1 KCPPNLFAPLIKI
14 IIEEIRKACKKHPLN
29 CGFNPGDNAYEPL
42 KLMQTVMAKTNEV
55 CLRYLDNSM
64 LCSLPSPDT
73 GTPYCIT
80 SVCAIRNTRRRME
93 DRHVVV
99 HDLNTMFNIQEA
111 SPSSYYAV
119 FDGHAGHDAA
129 AYSSAH
135 LHQFLAE
142 NKCFASNPKQAL
154 LDAFCKTD
162 ALFIDKCKVEHFS
175 SGTTAVVALLRPKEK
190 MLYVAWAGDSQAV
203 LVSRRRAVQIVN
215 PHKPCR
221 EDERERIEKRGGCVI
236 MWGTWRV
243 NGQLA
248 VSRAIGDPEYKP
260 FVIAVPD
267 IQEIML
273 DGDDFLV
280 LACDGLWD
288 IISEGTVARTVYN
301 LVTENPDD
309 TDRISQ
315 RLVHLAKEQ
324 GSTDNISV
332 IVVFLREP
340 SKIAAEAHWANRN
353 LVPVTMEASL
363 DNSNNPFGMSNGAN
377 TDNIITQKSDG
388 LLLNLT
394 DNYKQNGTDLQ
405 TSDFFSTEKS
415 NGKRSASDFDDEDFG
430 PETDVDALDDLLS
443 PGPKESIAKNFSD
456 AFSPSPNN
464 NLLGDEGVF
473 NPFMEHQE
481 KAALEMEKSLRKR
494 ESRDEF
500 EEEERLAR
508 EETPTPPA
516 DAVHDVSGLVENQAD
531 SESEDEWNYFKGDE
545 ANKENVSPQQE
556 KEVADI
562 PEEDD
567 TMSQL
572 NPNAAE
578 FVPVSPTR
586 SVPSPTCRMLMNDQI
601 VSQSP
606 CKAKDVD
613 INVPNPKEFAKEVKS
628 RPSEIDTNGH
638 ENMENIL
645 NGKNID
651 EIPEFQPVTT
661 PKKVFQNDE
670 FHFGPNAAPFT
681 PKLLDQSEA
690 LSTKAVY
697 GDESTATLESTFND
711 SSQDLH
717 ILNKESDPMSMS
729 FYADKGE
736 SNPFD
741 LNKVQLLP
749 DNLDDFLNKPDN
761 DNFNE
766 TISDLPEHTPL
777 DERKNNDDAIQ
788 ITDLDK
794 QSYDDEK
801 ELASPLEPERE
812 LLTTEETDFAKTP
825 EPTHENLLGEFCCI
839 PKKEEPADL
848 PADVELISPVPNDF
862 NKSSEAIEVSD
873 LLKSDVVTLPADVEL
888 VPEDILNKSSVH
900 DDLPSNESPLTD
912 PISEP
917 ISHSPQ
923 PTLEEFARVES
934 AVSDDLGISERPISS
949 DLQKELLASPLPAAL
964 SPEPH
969 KEAIGSPSPS
979 PLSPEPHKE
988 SVSPSPSPLSPEPQE
1003 EALRSPSPSPLSP
1016 VPQKEVLENPSPS
1029 PLSPE
1034 PQKDA
1039 LQHASP
1045 IPLVQETQKEDIEFS
1060 SEPFSG
1066 VEAGSTSPVLA
1077 LNKEDLLASPS
1088 PRPLSSEPQID
1099 HVVSSSP
1106 VPNLLPPSP
1115 KPVCRLPQELY
1126 QGLEEAKSPE
1136 CDSSDVADPEPKP
1149 VSPLLSA
1156 EAKSSDFS
1164 KSEKIDLS
1172 ITPEPIPEHFKLEY
1186 PVGEPK
1192 SSVCDLSEPKS
1203 PIQEVSQFPDSTEEK
1218 LLDEAQQRFEDLC
1231 QPIESPEDVTSSVK
1245 DDLSSPVQDLQS
1257 KSPVEDQVIND
1268 SFVKEAVVEVHAS
1281 KESEE
1286 QQPPLIEPEILE
1298 PIPANLTHMDIPE
1311 LVMPPPKMCVYPLKV
1326 QELPEIPLD
1335 VKTETISPEFA
1346 EPTMVTPS
1354 EESKADDLVSSTLD
1368 EAVKEPSTEEQKMAE
1383 ELQKEMIGIGVVSA
1397 VAAGAAITAVV
1408 SATKAE
1414 DKKKSPSAAAKKP
1427 ASPKTMT
1434 ANKSPA
1440 VASKTTSKLTPTS
1453 TKQAGSKTPATKAP
1467 TPKIGLTKS
1476 PATTTAAP
1484 KVSQRPTLSKTRT
1497 TPATKTVPPKPA
1509 DKLAN
1514 GDVKSTF
1521 RSTMPVKK
1529 TVSETNGTKT
1539 STSRPATASKVSLS
1553 QKPAAKPATTAPAS
1567 KTTIPPRSV
1576 PLTARSAPTAKRPTT
1591 LTSKTTTSTL
1601 SADKTSSATKPSLT
1615 KTSPKSTNVPPK
1627 TTSTLS
1633 KPRVPLTRTVA
1644 KAPPDTEKQIKESAN
1659 KITASRSV
1667 TSAKTVGGSASTV
1680 KSTLASTRRV
1690 ESKVSSTRTTTV
1702 TKTSTTTMKSTTA
1715 KKPAELVKGPITK
1728 TKTTKIEK
1736 PKENG
1741 ISTVV
1746 TEEITVVN
1754 NTNAVI
1760 DNQIDSQPELM
1771 KDNSPIDNKLL
1782 IETTQLVETNA
1793 D

>member
-1 KCPPNLFAPLIKI
+1 MTC
-14 IIEEIRKACKKHPLN
+14 
-29 CGFNPGDNAYEPL
+29 
-42 KLMQTVMAKTNEV
+42 
-55 CLRYLDNSM
+55 
-64 LCSLPSPDT
+64 
-73 GTPYCIT
+73 
-80 SVCAIRNTRRRME
+80 
-93 DRHVVV
+93 
-99 HDLNTMFNIQEA
+99 
-111 SPSSYYAV
+111 
-119 FDGHAGHDAA
+119 
-129 AYSSAH
+129 
-135 LHQFLAE
+135 
-142 NKCFASNPKQAL
+142 
-154 LDAFCKTD
+154 
-162 ALFIDKCKVEHFS
+162 
-175 SGTTAVVALLRPKEK
+175 
-190 MLYVAWAGDSQAV
+190 
-203 LVSRRRAVQIVN
+203 
-215 PHKPCR
+215 
-221 EDERERIEKRGGCVI
+221 
-236 MWGTWRV
+236 
-243 NGQLA
+243 NG
-248 VSRAIGDPEYKP
+248 EYKKK
-260 FVIAVPD
+260 
-267 IQEIML
+267 EH
-273 DGDDFLV
+273 
-280 LACDGLWD
+280 C
-288 IISEGTVARTVYN
+288 
-301 LVTENPDD
+301 DD

-500 EEEERLAR
+500 EEDERLAR

-516 DAVHDVSGLVENQAD
+516 DAGKPVFDLRSHPGKRVFVLRYHTVHDVSGLVENQAD

-613 INVPNPKEFAKEVKS
+613 INVPSPRDFEKEVKS
-628 RPSEIDTNGH
+628 RPSEVDTNGH

-651 EIPEFQPVTT
+651 EIPEFLPENST

-697 GDESTATLESTFND
+697 GDESTATLESTFNN
-711 SSQDLH
+711 SNQDLH
-717 ILNKESDPMSMS
+717 MLNKESDPMSMS

-766 TISDLPEHTPL
+766 TISDLPEHTHL

-839 PKKEEPADL
+839 PKKEVPADL
-848 PADVELISPVPNDF
+848 PADVELISPVPA
-862 NKSSEAIEVSD
+862 EAIEVSD

-888 VPEDILNKSSVH
+888 VPADILNKSSAH
-900 DDLPSNESPLTD
+900 DDLPSNESPSTD
-912 PISEP
+912 PLSEP

-923 PTLEEFARVES
+923 PALEEFARVES
-934 AVSDDLGISERPISS
+934 AVSDDLGISERPISP

-969 KEAIGSPSPS
+969 KETLASPSPS

-988 SVSPSPSPLSPEPQE
+988 ALSPSPSPLSPEPHN
-1003 EALRSPSPSPLSP
+1003 EALSPSPSPISP
-1016 VPQKEVLENPSPS
+1016 EPQKEDLGNPSPS

-1034 PQKDA
+1034 PQQGT
-1039 LQHASP
+1039 LEHASP
-1045 IPLVQETQKEDIEFS
+1045 IPLVPETQKGDIEFS

-1066 VEAGSTSPVLA
+1066 VQAVSASPVPA
-1077 LNKEDLLASPS
+1077 LNKEDLQASS
-1088 PRPLSSEPQID
+1088 PHPLSPEPQVHD
-1099 HVVSSSP
+1099 VASSSP

-1115 KPVCRLPQELY
+1115 KPVCRLPLELY

-1136 CDSSDVADPEPKP
+1136 CDSSHPEPKP
-1149 VSPLLSA
+1149 ASPLLYT
-1156 EAKSSDFS
+1156 EAKSPDFG
-1164 KSEKIDLS
+1164 KSEKIDLA
-1172 ITPEPIPEHFKLEY
+1172 ITPEPIPEHFKLDY
-1186 PVGEPK
+1186 PVGESK

-1203 PIQEVSQFPDSTEEK
+1203 PIQEVLLHADSTEEK

-1231 QPIESPEDVTSSVK
+1231 HPIESPEDVTSSVK

-1257 KSPVEDQVIND
+1257 KSPVGDQVIDD
-1268 SFVKEAVVEVHAS
+1268 SFVQEAVVEVHAS
-1281 KESEE
+1281 KESED
-1286 QQPPLIEPEILE
+1286 QQPPLIEPEIIE
-1298 PIPANLTHMDIPE
+1298 PIAANITDLPE
-1311 LVMPPPKMCVYPLKV
+1311 LVMPPPRMCVYPLKT
-1326 QELPEIPLD
+1326 QEIPLD

-1346 EPTMVTPS
+1346 EPTIVTPS

-1383 ELQKEMIGIGVVSA
+1383 ELQKEMIGIGVASA

-1408 SATKAE
+1408 SATKVE
-1414 DKKKSPSAAAKKP
+1414 DKKKSPSASAKKP
-1427 ASPKTMT
+1427 ASPKTTT

-1440 VASKTTSKLTPTS
+1440 VASKTTSKLTPAAPKQTTS
-1453 TKQAGSKTPATKAP
+1453 RTSATKAT
-1467 TPKIGLTKS
+1467 TPKTGLTKP
-1476 PATTTAAP
+1476 PATTASAP
-1484 KVSQRPTLSKTRT
+1484 KPSPRTALSKPRT
-1497 TPATKTVPPKPA
+1497 TPTATAKTAPPKPA

-1514 GDVKSTF
+1514 GDVKSTI
-1521 RSTMPVKK
+1521 RSTLHVKK
-1529 TVSETNGTKT
+1529 TVSETNGTTKT
-1539 STSRPATASKVSLS
+1539 STSRPATASKVSLT
-1553 QKPAAKPATTAPAS
+1553 QKPAAKPATAAPPS
-1567 KTTIPPRSV
+1567 KTTIPSRSA
-1576 PLTARSAPTAKRPTT
+1576 PLTTRSAPTAKRPTT

-1601 SADKTSSATKPSLT
+1601 SADKTSTTTKPSLT

-1659 KITASRSV
+1659 KITASRSL
-1667 TSAKTVGGSASTV
+1667 TSARTVGSASTV
-1680 KSTLASTRRV
+1680 RSTLASTRRV

-1715 KKPAELVKGPITK
+1715 KKPAELIKGPVTK

-1782 IETTQLVETNA
+1782 IETPQLVETNA